1 MRSSI
6 DNRMNWLTLR
16 FKGEMEHAFL
26 DDTFQRSLKQVRFSI
41 LIGIFLYAAFGILD
55 AWIIPDAGIRNK
67 IYTIRYLIYI
77 PMSIGVFIF
86 TFSHYCKRYLQSIM
100 AVLLSIG
107 GLGIIAM
114 TVIIPPPGSYL
125 YYAGIL
131 LVLMY
136 HLLPRLRFIH
146 AAIISLV
153 MICAYEIVAIWV
165 NHLSAAHL
173 INNTF
178 FLLSTAI
185 LCLSTSYVMEFYLR
199 NNFLQNRVIAE
210 HTEQLENKNLQM
222 ALKNKELIESQK
234 ELMESQRNAEKIFSA
249 LTD

>member
-1 MRSSI
+1 
-6 DNRMNWLTLR
+6 
-16 FKGEMEHAFL
+16 
-26 DDTFQRSLKQVRFSI
+26 
-41 LIGIFLYAAFGILD
+41 
-55 AWIIPDAGIRNK
+55 
-67 IYTIRYLIYI
+67 
-77 PMSIGVFIF
+77 
-86 TFSHYCKRYLQSIM
+86 M

-146 AAIISLV
+146 AAIISSV

-165 NHLSAAHL
+165 THLSAAHFL
-173 INNTF
+173 NNTF

-185 LCLSTSYVMEFYLR
+185 LCLST
-199 NNFLQNRVIAE
+199 
-210 HTEQLENKNLQM
+210 M
-222 ALKNKELIESQK
+222 AST
-234 ELMESQRNAEKIFSA
+234 A
-249 LTD
+249 